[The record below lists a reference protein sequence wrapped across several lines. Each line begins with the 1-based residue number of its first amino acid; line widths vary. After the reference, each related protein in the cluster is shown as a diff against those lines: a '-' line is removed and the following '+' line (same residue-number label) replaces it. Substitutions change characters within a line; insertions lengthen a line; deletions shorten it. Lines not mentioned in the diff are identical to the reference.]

1 MKILNIKIRDYSVLR
16 NIENNSEYKKRV
28 NKKF

>member
-16 NIENNSEYKKRV
+16 NRENNSEYKKRV
-28 NKKF
+28 NK